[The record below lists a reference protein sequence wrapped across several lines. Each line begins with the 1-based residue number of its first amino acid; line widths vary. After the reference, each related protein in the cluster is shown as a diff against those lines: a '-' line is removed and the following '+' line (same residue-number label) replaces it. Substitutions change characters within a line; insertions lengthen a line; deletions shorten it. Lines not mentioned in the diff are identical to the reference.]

1 MLQNLKLFTK
11 MIWWKFKMRKF
22 MSLVGI
28 KSRKAFTNKIDT
40 NTKNKVLNKYALL
53 LDKEKKLILRE
64 NVKDIKFAKNKG
76 LKDNLINRLKID
88 DLKLRNIKDSIIKIS
103 KLKDPVDFTLKKW
116 SRPNGLN
123 IRKVTI
129 PIGVIGVIFESRP
142 NVTSDVAGL
151 CFKSG
156 NAVILKGGSESLNT
170 NRILAKLFR
179 QALKKNNVDENYI
192 QFVDS
197 KDRKMV
203 DTMLSK
209 MKKYIDV
216 IIPRGGKN
224 LVKRV
229 QEFSNVPIIGHLEG
243 LCHTFVD
250 KDAELN
256 MASKIIYNAKLRN
269 TSICG
274 ATETILLHEKIVK
287 KFCNPILQKLEN
299 ANCKIYGDKILRK
312 YYKGKLYPAKEKDW
326 STEYLTATVS
336 VKVVKN
342 SNEAINHIN
351 KYGTMH
357 TDSIITKNK
366 KTATKF
372 LKNVKSSIA
381 MHNTSTQFADGGEFG
396 FGGEV
401 GISTNT
407 LPPRGP
413 VGLEQLVSY
422 KYEISSKGKIR
433 E

>member
-1 MLQNLKLFTK
+1 MNL
-11 MIWWKFKMRKF
+11 I
-22 MSLVGI
+22 GI
-28 KSRKAFTNKIDT
+28 KSRKASERKINT
-40 NTKNKVLNKYALL
+40 ETKNKVLILYAQLI
-53 LDKEKKLILRE
+53 DKEKKSILRE
-64 NVKDIKFAKNKG
+64 NIKDIAFAKNKG
-76 LKDNLINRLKID
+76 LKENLINRLRID
-88 DLKLRNIKDSIIKIS
+88 DLKLRAIKVSINKIS
-103 KLKDPVDFTLKKW
+103 KLKDPVNVTLKKW

-123 IRKVTI
+123 IKRVTI
-129 PIGVIGVIFESRP
+129 PIGVIGVIYESRP
-142 NVTSDVAGL
+142 NVTSDVASL

-156 NAVILKGGSESLNT
+156 NSVILKGGSEALNT

-179 QALKKNNVDENYI
+179 QALKKNKVNENYI

-203 DTMLSK
+203 DIMLSK

-229 QEFSNVPIIGHLEG
+229 QEFSKVPIIGHLEG
-243 LCHTFVD
+243 ICHTFVD

-256 MASKIIYNAKLRN
+256 MASKVICNAKLRN

-274 ATETILLHEKIVK
+274 ATETILLHKKIVK
-287 KFCNPILQKLEN
+287 NFCNPILKKLEDK
-299 ANCKIYGDKILRK
+299 NCKIYGDNLLRK
-312 YYKGKLYPAKEKDW
+312 YYKGKVYPAKEKDW
-326 STEYLTATVS
+326 STEYLKAAVS

-342 SNEAINHIN
+342 SEEAINHIN

-366 KTATKF
+366 KTAKRF

-413 VGLEQLVSY
+413 VGLEQLVSF
-422 KYEISSKGKIR
+422 KYEISSRGKIR
-433 E
+433 D

>member
-1 MLQNLKLFTK
+1 MN
-11 MIWWKFKMRKF
+11 KF
-22 MSLVGI
+22 MNLIGI
-28 KSRKAFTNKIDT
+28 KSRKASERKINT
-40 NTKNKVLNKYALL
+40 KTKNKVLILYARLI
-53 LDKEKKLILRE
+53 DKEKKSILRE
-64 NVKDIKFAKNKG
+64 NIKDIAFAKNKG
-76 LKDNLINRLKID
+76 LKENLINRLRID
-88 DLKLRNIKDSIIKIS
+88 DLKLRAIKDSINKIS
-103 KLKDPVDFTLKKW
+103 KLKDPVNVTLKKW

-123 IRKVTI
+123 IKRVTI
-129 PIGVIGVIFESRP
+129 PIGVIGVIYESRP
-142 NVTSDVAGL
+142 NVTSDVASL

-156 NAVILKGGSESLNT
+156 NSVILKGGSEALNT

-179 QALKKNNVDENYI
+179 QALKKNKVNENYI

-203 DTMLSK
+203 DIMLSN

-229 QEFSNVPIIGHLEG
+229 QEFSKVPIIGHLEG
-243 LCHTFVD
+243 ICHTFVD

-256 MASKIIYNAKLRN
+256 MASKVIYNAKLRN

-274 ATETILLHEKIVK
+274 ATETILLHKKIVK
-287 KFCNPILQKLEN
+287 KFCNPILKKLEDK
-299 ANCKIYGDKILRK
+299 NCKIYGDNLLRK
-312 YYKGKLYPAKEKDW
+312 YYKGKVYPAKEKDW
-326 STEYLTATVS
+326 STEYLKAAVS

-342 SNEAINHIN
+342 SEEAINHIN

-366 KTATKF
+366 KTAKRF

-413 VGLEQLVSY
+413 VGLEQLVSF
-422 KYEISSKGKIR
+422 KYEISSRGKIR
-433 E
+433 D